1 MEQGGK
7 IIEIMWHRRPRLCDQ
22 ALELAARGCRTV
34 YSWRR
39 KLATMAV
46 ALLAVF
52 IGYHAIFG
60 ENGAVVFQ
68 KKRAEYR
75 ELQKQVQ
82 ELQSEND
89 KLSQDIHALKS
100 DPKAIEREAREQ
112 LRYAKPGEVVYLLP
126 APPQKDAADV
136 DAKK

>member
-7 IIEIMWHRRPRLCDQ
+7 IVEMMWHRRPRVCDC
-22 ALELAARGCRTV
+22 ALEMVTHAGHTLYA
-34 YSWRR
+34 WRR
-39 KLATMAV
+39 KLATSGV
-46 ALLAVF
+46 VLLAAL

-60 ENGAVVFQ
+60 PNGAVVYQ

-82 ELQSEND
+82 QLQTEND
-89 KLSQDIHALKS
+89 KLSQDIRALKT

-126 APPQKDAADV
+126 SVPAKDAANV
-136 DAKK
+136 DARK

>member
-7 IIEIMWHRRPRLCDQ
+7 IVEMMWHRRPRLCDRALAFGAQ
-22 ALELAARGCRTV
+22 ACHAV
-34 YSWRR
+34 YTWRR
-39 KLATMAV
+39 KLATSAV
-46 ALLAVF
+46 VVLAAL

-60 ENGAVVFQ
+60 PNGAVVYQ
-68 KKRAEYR
+68 KKKVEYR

-82 ELQSEND
+82 QLQTEND
-89 KLSQDIHALKS
+89 KLSQDIRALKT

-126 APPQKDAADV
+126 SVPAKDAANV
-136 DAKK
+136 DARK